1 METGLLGASG
11 LSKDYAYWAFS
22 CSKAETVLALPC
34 CLCRPELD
42 MHALGRGTEVAWLP
56 QDLAHKSLIETV
68 MSTSVQQHHNQQDN
82 CTCLALPS
90 CKGLLSRSAAG
101 TSAFAAS
108 SASAP
113 DFLGL
118 RRLQDPLLRS
128 AFAVFAA
135 MLGAVLPSPSSE
147 LCSRAVHQPV
157 ASPEHKS
164 QLYGRRA

>member
-1 METGLLGASG
+1 MELLVASG

-22 CSKAETVLALPC
+22 CRKAGTAWPC
-34 CLCRPELD
+34 RLCRPELD

-56 QDLAHKSLIETV
+56 QDLTHKSLIETV
-68 MSTSVQQHHNQQDN
+68 MSISVQQHHSQQDN

-147 LCSRAVHQPV
+147 LCSWAFRQPV
-157 ASPEHKS
+157 ASPEEYKS